1 MAHRKFTLTKK
12 LALIILMAATVSG
25 LFFLTMQKVSNG
37 LIDRY
42 LNSDAYY
49 ESESSKSITKFSKY
63 VETNDLSSTD
73 RKAFGEWVKKENYI
87 MLTIYKDKLLQYDS
101 NYAAEDESGY
111 GIEQETLYA
120 QKHSFPVM
128 FSDGEGRV
136 TVDGFFSSRYYD
148 IAFTLELLSATMI
161 FLLIV
166 LLGIRRSLAYLR
178 KIHEEIHILEGGE
191 LEYEMTIRG
200 HDEIA
205 MIAESIEELRKAFLD
220 KLDAIEALQAE
231 SRSLVTEMSHD
242 MRTPLTS
249 LIMYLEFAK
258 KERGDQGTEHSHYIT
273 NAYGKAIQLKKL
285 SDNLFDYF
293 LLDKEQEAD
302 LESIA
307 VQEAIYD
314 LISDQVAILRQEEFK
329 VRIIGELPQ
338 VYITV
343 NLEELGR
350 VFDNIL
356 SNLLKYA
363 EPKDEICITFNS
375 SPEMFDIQLANTIKI
390 AEVSPESTGLGERI
404 ISRMMSRMQGQFLRN
419 QDGVHYSVVLRFR
432 KSKI

>member
-12 LALIILMAATVSG
+12 LALIILLAATVSG
-25 LFFLTMQKVSNG
+25 LVFLTMQKVTNG

-42 LNSDAYY
+42 LNSNAYY
-49 ESESSKSITKFSKY
+49 ESESSKSIAKFSKY
-63 VETNDLSSTD
+63 VEANHLSSTD

-87 MLTIYKDKLLQYDS
+87 MLTIYKDQLLQYDS
-101 NYAAEDESGY
+101 NYSAEDEYGY
-111 GIEQETLYA
+111 GIEEETLYA
-120 QKHSFPVM
+120 QKHSFSVK

-148 IAFTLELLSATMI
+148 IAFTLELVSATLI

-220 KLDAIEALQAE
+220 KLNAIEALQAE

-258 KERGDQGTEHSHYIT
+258 KERGEQRTEHSRYIT

-293 LLDKEQEAD
+293 LLDKEDETD

-314 LISDQVAILRQEEFK
+314 LISDQISILRQEHFK

-343 NLEELGR
+343 NLEQIGR

-363 EPKDEICITFNS
+363 EPKNEILITFNS
-375 SPEMFDIQLANTIKI
+375 NEESFEIQLSNTIKS
-390 AEVSPESTGLGERI
+390 AEVSPESTGLGEKI
-404 ISRMMSRMQGQFLRN
+404 ISRMMSLMQGQFIRN
-419 QDGVHYSVVLRFR
+419 QDGVHYSVVLRFS
-432 KSKI
+432 KSRI

>member
-12 LALIILMAATVSG
+12 LTLIILLAATVSG
-25 LFFLTMQKVSNG
+25 LVFMTMQKVSNE

-49 ESESSKSITKFSKY
+49 ESESAKSITKFNKY
-63 VETNDLSSTD
+63 VQANNLSSTD
-73 RKAFGEWVKKENYI
+73 RKAFGEWVKKEEYV
-87 MLTIYKDKLLQYDS
+87 MLTIYKNQVLQYDS
-101 NYAAEDESGY
+101 NYSAEDESGY
-111 GIEQETLYA
+111 GVERETQYA
-120 QKHSFPVM
+120 QKHSFPIM

-161 FLLIV
+161 FLIIV
-166 LLGIRRSLAYLR
+166 LMGIRRSLAYLR
-178 KIHEEIHILEGGE
+178 TIHQEIHILEGGE

-200 HDEIA
+200 HDELA

-220 KLDAIEALQAE
+220 KLDAIETLQTE

-258 KERGDQGTEHSHYIT
+258 KEVGKTELEKSQYIT

-293 LLDKEQEAD
+293 LLDKEQEAE

-314 LISDQVAILRQEEFK
+314 LISDQITILRQEHFK

-363 EPKDEICITFNS
+363 EPMEEVYITFNS
-375 SPEMFDIQLANTIKI
+375 TPEMFEIQLANTIKM

-404 ISRMMSRMQGQFLRN
+404 ISRMMSRMQGQFSKN
-419 QDGVHYSVVLRFR
+419 QEGASYRAVLSFS
-432 KSKI
+432 KSKV

>member
-1 MAHRKFTLTKK
+1 LAHRKFTLSKK
-12 LALIILMAATVSG
+12 LALLILIAAAVSG
-25 LFFLTMQKVSNG
+25 LLFVTMQKISND

-42 LNSDAYY
+42 MNSEAYY
-49 ESESSKSITKFSKY
+49 ESETAKSIAKFRQY
-63 VETNDLSSTD
+63 AAANHLSSTD

-87 MLTIYKDKLLQYDS
+87 MLTIFKDKVLQYDS
-101 NYAAEDESGY
+101 NYSAEDEAAY
-111 GIEQETLYA
+111 GVEPETRYA
-120 QKHSFPVM
+120 QKHSYPVM

-148 IAFTLELLSATMI
+148 IVFTLELLSATI
-161 FLLIV
+161 FFLSIV
-166 LLGIRRSLAYLR
+166 LLGIRRNLAYLR
-178 KIHEEIHILEGGE
+178 TIHEEIHILEGGE

-200 HDEIA
+200 HDELA

-220 KLDAIEALQAE
+220 KLDAIETLQVE

-258 KERGDQGTEHSHYIT
+258 KEEGEHSHYIS
-273 NAYGKAIQLKKL
+273 NAYSKAIQLKKL

-293 LLDKEQEAD
+293 LLHKEQETD

-307 VQEAIYD
+307 VQDAIYD
-314 LISDQVAILRQEEFK
+314 LISDQIAVLRQEHFE
-329 VRIIGELPQ
+329 VRIVGELPQ
-338 VYITV
+338 VYIMV

-356 SNLLKYA
+356 SNVLKYA
-363 EPKDEICITFNS
+363 ERKHEICITFES
-375 SPEMFDIQLANTIKI
+375 DPEMFEIRMTNRIKVP
-390 AEVSPESTGLGERI
+390 ENSQESTGLGERI
-404 ISRMMSRMQGQFLRN
+404 IHRIMNRMQGEFTRKQEGTYYN
-419 QDGVHYSVVLRFR
+419 AIMKFR
-432 KSKI
+432 KSKV

>member
-12 LALIILMAATVSG
+12 LALIILLAATVSG
-25 LFFLTMQKVSNG
+25 LIFLTLQKVSNG

-42 LNSDAYY
+42 LNSEAYY
-49 ESESSKSITKFSKY
+49 ESESSKSIAKFSKY
-63 VETNDLSSTD
+63 VEANNLSSTD
-73 RKAFGEWVKKENYI
+73 RKAFGQWVKKENYI
-87 MLTIYKDKLLQYDS
+87 MLTIYKDQLLQYDS
-101 NYAAEDESGY
+101 NYSAEDESGY
-111 GIEQETLYA
+111 GVERETQYV

-148 IAFTLELLSATMI
+148 VAFTLELLSATMI

-166 LLGIRRSLAYLR
+166 LLGIRQSLSYLR
-178 KIHEEIHILEGGE
+178 TIHEEIHILEGGE

-200 HDEIA
+200 HDELA

-220 KLDAIEALQAE
+220 KLNAIETLQAE

-258 KERGDQGTEHSHYIT
+258 KEDGEFVSDKDRYIM

-285 SDNLFDYF
+285 SDDLFDYF

-314 LISDQVAILRQEEFK
+314 LISDQIAILRQEQFK

-375 SPEMFDIQLANTIKI
+375 NAEIFEIQLTNTIKI
-390 AEVSPESTGLGERI
+390 AGGSPESTGLGEKI
-404 ISRMMSRMQGQFLRN
+404 ISRMMNRMQGGFLSKQEGAKYN
-419 QDGVHYSVVLRFR
+419 VVLKFR
-432 KSKI
+432 KSKV